1 MVVVDEAN
9 GAVMLALGVG
19 GNQTF
24 NNAVKIQVSRRNG
37 SYIYQG
43 VEVMVLVFSPP
54 CSHIY

>member
-1 MVVVDEAN
+1 MVVF
-9 GAVMLALGVG
+9 LFVG

-37 SYIYQG
+37 SYIYQR

-54 CSHIY
+54 YSHIY